1 MVVAPSP
8 AIAPP
13 PAAPVRAAQHALA
26 LDELQPSPEL
36 LSVEGEQPS
45 SRRWSL
51 KSALRLSSTRAKK
64 EDDPDYALEN
74 KYGKHMVAN
83 PLNEL
88 LDY

>member
-1 MVVAPSP
+1 LSSIRTKKVRHPPSP
-8 AIAPP
+8 
-13 PAAPVRAAQHALA
+13 
-26 LDELQPSPEL
+26 S
-36 LSVEGEQPS
+36 SS
-45 SRRWSL
+45 SRGIS
-51 KSALRLSSTRAKK
+51 RLIVRHTQ